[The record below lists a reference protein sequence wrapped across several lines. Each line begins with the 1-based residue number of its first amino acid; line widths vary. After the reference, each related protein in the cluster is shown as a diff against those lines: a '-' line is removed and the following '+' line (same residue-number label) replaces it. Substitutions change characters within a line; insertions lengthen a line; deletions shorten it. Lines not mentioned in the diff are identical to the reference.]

1 MWDGARCRRAGVSL
15 SVLGSWTGARRRRSE
30 DWGVT
35 SITDQIAAWPGLGCG
50 PDPLADFGRECQH
63 GNLRRACNVC
73 EVLAERTALESR
85 LRDTAAA
92 LRPFVDLLQHHNDRA
107 DRDDSTPVFAIDR
120 AIITL
125 GDLRKGRAILARLKQ
140 EGLA

>member
-1 MWDGARCRRAGVSL
+1 MTNPTA
-15 SVLGSWTGARRRRSE
+15 SWPPIQANYNVHGYTWKSE
-30 DWGVT
+30 
-35 SITDQIAAWPGLGCG
+35 
-50 PDPLADFGRECQH
+50 
-63 GNLRRACNVC
+63 
-73 EVLAERTALESR
+73 ALEIR

-125 GDLRKGRAILARLKQ
+125 GDLRKGRAILARLEQ
-140 EGLA
+140 EGLT